1 MGLSMASLHMQQGGA
16 PFVHLLFYGVVLCDA
31 GIELADGGIPFVG
44 DGCKICCCRWVKLGV
59 RGCSC
64 SGGISGGA
72 NAVAGAAGGHDGD
85 AHADSASTQAS
96 NMSLVVFIG
105 FSLGLRELCVE
116 LCDVLVQA
124 LFAGLAL
131 TTQPGG
137 IGGGAALQVLQLGL
151 VCLCMAVCL
160 VLHASG
166 GGQHDDDGVEQRVC
180 NHVFHVV
187 TPLRQKLVSAWRRLA
202 RP

>member
-1 MGLSMASLHMQQGGA
+1 MRGRAAVRCSRSLMGLSMASLQMQQGGA
-16 PFVHLLFYGVVLCDA
+16 PFVHLLFYGVVLGNA
-31 GIELADGGIPFVG
+31 GVELADGGITFVG
-44 DGCKICCCRWVKLGV
+44 DGCKICCCRWVKLDV

-64 SGGISGGA
+64 SGGISGGS
-72 NAVAGAAGGHDGD
+72 NAVAGTVGGHDGD

-105 FSLGLRELCVE
+105 FSFGLRELGVKR
-116 LCDVLVQA
+116 CDVLVQA

-137 IGGGAALQVLQLGL
+137 IGGSTALQVLQLGL
-151 VCLCMAVCL
+151 VCPGVAVRL

-166 GGQHDDDGVEQRVC
+166 GGQHDDDGV
-180 NHVFHVV
+180 
-187 TPLRQKLVSAWRRLA
+187 
-202 RP
+202 